1 MSHPSIPP
9 RKRQRSSRPHQV
21 TLETDDDD
29 NVDATPS
36 ESNSIVNDCKTI
48 GVELRTARVDEM
60 FQAFSNLGK
69 IACRDIVELWIK
81 SCHPKKRTRCPYR
94 GQSRT
99 RPDYWLSSG
108 HWKVSLGCRPI
119 EPAHLKKSG

>member
-9 RKRQRSSRPHQV
+9 RKRQRLSRPHQV

-36 ESNSIVNDCKTI
+36 ESNAIVDDGKTI
-48 GVELRTARVDEM
+48 GVELRTVRVDEV

-69 IACRDIVELWIK
+69 LACRNIVTLSIK

-94 GQSRT
+94 GQART

-108 HWKVSLGCRPI
+108 HWEVSLGCRHI
-119 EPAHLKKSG
+119 EPAHLKKCG